1 MSNNDNL
8 VRMAN
13 QIGHFF
19 ESQPDRNEGLEG
31 LANHLKKFWDPR
43 MRKKLIAMFDAKQ
56 TEQFSDIVKAAMEKH
71 RSMLISG
78 FEA

>member
-13 QIGHFF
+13 QIGSFF
-19 ESQPDRNEGLEG
+19 ESQPDRSEGLEG

-43 MRKKLIAMFDAKQ
+43 MRKKLITMFDAKQ

-78 FEA
+78 FEV